1 MIHDVNCNFC
11 RVKKLPLYVVENTT
25 MDENSVVD
33 ATENTAM
40 DVTEN
45 GTVYETK
52 RVTIDGARVVNI
64 FQLEQY
70 INELACH
77 AAKCEKSTGSVVFIE
92 V

>member
-1 MIHDVNCNFC
+1 MIHDVKCNFC

-70 INELACH
+70 IMNWLVMLQS
-77 AAKCEKSTGSVVFIE
+77 AKRVQE
-92 V
+92 VLCL